1 MTKNI
6 SLFTLALILLYASLE
21 TGFFWDNSIFGYQMG
36 MHLFEN
42 GLFNLNIPDS
52 IDPGHPPFLAF
63 ILALSWKIFGKSLIT
78 SHVVLFPFVYGL
90 LYQLFEFVKTYTDKN
105 YLVIFPF
112 ILVILDP
119 TLDTQLFLIGPE
131 VIQLFFF
138 FLAINSILKEKII
151 LKTIG
156 LFFLG
161 IVSFRGM
168 MLFFGIFLFDIL
180 RHLWLYRKSIKT
192 FINRKNTI
200 SYSIAIIPAFLYIT
214 WRLTVKGW
222 LQTHPDSPFA
232 HLWHHVNI
240 QEFFRNLI
248 FMIHRYADFG
258 RIIYFIFILWML
270 CTNKKLFLN
279 DSKNK
284 EIILLAFV
292 SVIAITLVSL
302 FSVNT
307 FGHRYFIV
315 SYLAFALLAFR
326 LITKLNKLKKI
337 IYFVIVTSLISGN
350 FWIYP
355 ERVSQGWDASLAHLP
370 FYNLRETAIKYLYTN
385 NIKIENV
392 ATFAPNQGPIEA
404 INLSG
409 NLDKFS
415 DFTGRN
421 PYVFYSNIF
430 NLSDPTYEI
439 LKKKYISIKTF
450 EKRNIYI
457 HIMKLKN

>member
-6 SLFTLALILLYASLE
+6 SLFTLALILFYASLE

-63 ILALSWKIFGKSLIT
+63 ILALSWKTLGKSLIT
-78 SHVVLFPFVYGL
+78 SHLVLFPFVYGL

-119 TLDTQLFLIGPE
+119 TLDTQLLLIGPE

-138 FLAINSILKEKII
+138 FLAINSILKEKIV

-168 MLFFGIFLFDIL
+168 MLFFGIFLFDII
-180 RHLWLYRKSIKT
+180 RHFWLHRKSIQT
-192 FINRKNTI
+192 FITRNNTI

-214 WRLTVKGW
+214 WRLTIKGW

-232 HLWHHVNI
+232 HLWHYVNI

-248 FMIHRYADFG
+248 FMMHRYADFG
-258 RIIYFIFILWML
+258 RVTYFIFISWML
-270 CTNKKLFLN
+270 YTSKKLFIN
-279 DSKNK
+279 DPKNK
-284 EIILLAFV
+284 ELILLAFV
-292 SVIAITLVSL
+292 SVIAIILVSL
-302 FSVNT
+302 FSINT

-326 LITKLNKLKKI
+326 LITKLNKSKKI
-337 IYFVIVTSLISGN
+337 VYIVLVASLIGGN

-355 ERVSQGWDASLAHLP
+355 ERISQGWDASLAHLP
-370 FYNLRETAIKYLYTN
+370 FYNLRETAIKYLYSN
-385 NIKIENV
+385 NIKIESV
-392 ATFAPNQGPIEA
+392 ATFAPNQGRIET
-404 INLSG
+404 ISLSG
-409 NLDKFS
+409 NLDEFA
-415 DFTGRN
+415 DFTGN
-421 PYVFYSNIF
+421 DPYVFYSNIF
-430 NLSDPTYEI
+430 NLNDQTYEI
-439 LKKKYISIKTF
+439 LEQKYTCIKAF
-450 EKRNIYI
+450 EKKNIYI
-457 HIMKLKN
+457 QILKRKN